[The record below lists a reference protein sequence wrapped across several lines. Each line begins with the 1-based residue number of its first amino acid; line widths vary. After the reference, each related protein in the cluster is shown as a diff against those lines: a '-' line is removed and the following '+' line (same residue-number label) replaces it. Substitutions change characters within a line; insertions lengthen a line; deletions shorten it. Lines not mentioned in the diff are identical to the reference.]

1 VRVSHY
7 LEATVERAVMLE
19 IDTLT
24 ERVLYLL
31 GMFVS
36 VTTID
41 LYFEFEAHVDTFI
54 SLLAKEIRSW
64 LVRVVM
70 DNSVCIVLVMV
81 VTVVVVTIPIL
92 VVAVVTCVDV
102 IVDTSFTVSFSTP
115 VTGVVIMDIS
125 LTTWA
130 FVEVI

>member
-24 ERVLYLL
+24 KRVLYLL
-31 GMFVS
+31 GMLVS

-41 LYFEFEAHVDTFI
+41 LYFEFEAHVDTF
-54 SLLAKEIRSW
+54 SRLLTKEIRSG

-81 VTVVVVTIPIL
+81 VTVVVVTVP
-92 VVAVVTCVDV
+92 
-102 IVDTSFTVSFSTP
+102 
-115 VTGVVIMDIS
+115 
-125 LTTWA
+125 
-130 FVEVI
+130 

>member
-1 VRVSHY
+1 
-7 LEATVERAVMLE
+7 MLE

-31 GMFVS
+31 GMLVS

-70 DNSVCIVLVMV
+70 DNSVCIVLVVV
-81 VTVVVVTIPIL
+81 VTVMVVTIPIL
-92 VVAVVTCVDV
+92 SVAVTTCVDV
-102 IVDTSFTVSFSTP
+102 IVDTCLTVSFSTP
-115 VTGVVIMDIS
+115 VAGVVIMDIS
-125 LTTWA
+125 LATWA
-130 FVEVI
+130 VVEVI